1 MLVLHSRLPLP
12 LVRRGKV
19 RDVYRAPGGRLLLL
33 ATDRVSAFDVVMEEA
48 VPDKGRVLTQLT
60 AWWLAGPLA
69 DEPHHLL
76 AVSTE
81 AICRAVPVLAGCIA
95 EWEGRASLVRETRPA
110 PVECVVR
117 GFMAGSAWEE
127 YRRSGTL
134 AGEPMP
140 PGLAEGDALDP
151 PVFSPATK
159 ARKGHDENIPFGRA
173 AAMLG
178 DALAHELRSR
188 SLALFAR
195 ASATA
200 RERGIVLADTKFE
213 FGTAVGG
220 QAQASVEAQ
229 ASAQAAADPGAQASP
244 KAQAGAQA
252 QASAQTLLIDE
263 ALTPDSSRFWPADR
277 GEPGRPPASLDKQP
291 IRDHL
296 SRVPGWNRRPPPPP
310 LPAAVVDAAS
320 ARYTELFQ
328 RLTGT
333 ALEDFKLP
341 EFGG

>member
-1 MLVLHSRLPLP
+1 MPVQHSRLPLP

-19 RDVYRAPGGRLLLL
+19 RDVYQAPGGRLVLL
-33 ATDRVSAFDVVMEEA
+33 ATDRVSAFDVVLGEA

-81 AICRAVPVLAGCIA
+81 AICRAVPVLASCTA

-140 PGLAEGDALDP
+140 PGLAEGAALDP

-159 ARKGHDENIPFGRA
+159 AREGHDENIPFGRA
-173 AAMLG
+173 AAVLG
-178 DALAHELRSR
+178 DGLAHELRSR

-213 FGTAVGG
+213 FGTATG
-220 QAQASVEAQ
+220 
-229 ASAQAAADPGAQASP
+229 AQAAADAEAQASP
-244 KAQAGAQA
+244 EARADPEAQADPDA
-252 QASAQTLLIDE
+252 LLIDE
-263 ALTPDSSRFWPADR
+263 ALTPDSSRFWPVDR

-310 LPAAVVDAAS
+310 LPPAVVGAAS
-320 ARYTELFQ
+320 ARYLELFQ
-328 RLTGT
+328 RLTGM
-333 ALEDFKLP
+333 ALDDFEPP
-341 EFGG
+341 EFGR